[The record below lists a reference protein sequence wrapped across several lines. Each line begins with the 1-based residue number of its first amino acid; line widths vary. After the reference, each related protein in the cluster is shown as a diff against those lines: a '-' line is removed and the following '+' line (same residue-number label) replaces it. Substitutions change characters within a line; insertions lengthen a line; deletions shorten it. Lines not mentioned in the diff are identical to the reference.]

1 MKEMLEK
8 LMETDIYTYRLTDGS
23 YIVAEE
29 LEMEEDANVGQII
42 FITVPGQI
50 VYTEDGYHIT
60 EWNITSVYDITELNS
75 NNIIT
80 RCEATFELKSHYL
93 KYVLLHKREQDSKDN
108 IMENFFKSNIDIF
121 DNLVEKDLKIS
132 NKRWDW
138 KPENN

>member
-1 MKEMLEK
+1 MLEK

-121 DNLVEKDLKIS
+121 DNLVEKDLKKS

>member
-121 DNLVEKDLKIS
+121 DNLVEKDLKKS

>member
-1 MKEMLEK
+1 MDEMLEK
-8 LMETDIYTYRLTDGS
+8 LMETDIYTYRLVDGS

-29 LEMEEDANVGQII
+29 LEIEEDEDVAQII

-50 VYTEDGYHIT
+50 VYTEEGYHIT

-75 NNIIT
+75 NNIIS

-93 KYVLLHKREQDSKDN
+93 KYVLLHKREQDSKDAM
-108 IMENFFKSNIDIF
+108 MESFFKGSVDMF
-121 DNLVEKDLKIS
+121 DGLVEKDLKES
-132 NKRWDW
+132 KRRWDW

>member
-1 MKEMLEK
+1 
-8 LMETDIYTYRLTDGS
+8 
-23 YIVAEE
+23 VAEE

-121 DNLVEKDLKIS
+121 DNLVEKDLKKS